1 MLLPL
6 TNKKMRNLLIVLL
19 AVLAFNVSAQVTDF
33 TLTNVM
39 NGKTVSLADY
49 KNSKGVVVIFIG
61 HSCPYDSYYTGRINA
76 LINAYNSKTPVLLV
90 NAHPKETAEQ
100 MSVYGKAQN
109 FSVPYLADKDQLAMA
124 SLGAEKS
131 PSVFLLKNEGGKW
144 SKVYEGAID
153 DNPQV
158 EAQVKEQY
166 LKNAIESLLNGSAIA
181 QKSIRPVGCSIRGK

>member
-1 MLLPL
+1 MV
-6 TNKKMRNLLIVLL
+6 I
-19 AVLAFNVSAQVTDF
+19 AFTATGQVTDF

-39 NGKTVSLADY
+39 NGKTVSLTNY
-49 KNSKGVVVIFIG
+49 KSSKGVVVIFIG
-61 HSCPYDSYYTGRINA
+61 QSCPYDNYYTRRINE
-76 LINAYNSKTPVLLV
+76 LISEYNSNTPVLLI

-100 MSVYGKAQN
+100 MTAFGKAQN
-109 FSVPYLADKDQLAMA
+109 LSVPYLTDKDQLAMT

-131 PSVFLLKNEGGKW
+131 PSVFLLKNDGGKW

-166 LKNAIESLLNGSAIA
+166 LKNAIESLLNGGAIPE
-181 QKSIRPVGCSIRGK
+181 KSIRPVGCSIRPK